1 VRARRARFCDYR
13 SACSLLRRARWKLKS
28 GLVTS
33 LERSSM
39 HTQRRGAQSVL
50 MTSAGN
56 YFSPPCFMRP
66 VCRKA
71 NRLGMRIA
79 RGSLS
84 FIEENGMNIFTAA
97 HISPL
102 KLADGERLSLQMRKY
117 AKYAHCTVKIYD

>member
-1 VRARRARFCDYR
+1 
-13 SACSLLRRARWKLKS
+13 
-28 GLVTS
+28 
-33 LERSSM
+33 M

-84 FIEENGMNIFTAA
+84 FIEENGMNIFTAT
-97 HISPL
+97 HISHL
-102 KLADGERLSLQMRKY
+102 KLADGERRSLQMRKY
-117 AKYAHCTVKIYD
+117 AKYAHYTIKSMIETYCRTKFNVI